1 MVDSFSGDAYVPN
14 SLDESTQDATEESP
28 PGAILGAL
36 LDVFARPV
44 VEFGSLITHPVFW
57 GLGVPRGDGHPVM
70 VLPGLGGSDGYLQLL
85 RDWLWRIGYRP
96 IPSGMG
102 RNRGWSEE
110 IVRALGDRAE
120 RLFERTGRR
129 VTIIGHSLGG
139 LQARSV
145 AIRRPHV
152 VRHVITMG
160 SPLFRTRGQVPSR
173 VRITSLYSLTDQIV
187 PPPFA
192 MARDEG
198 SIKREVAGSHV
209 GLAFNPIVYR
219 ELGELLRT
227 MPV

>member
-1 MVDSFSGDAYVPN
+1 MLTFS
-14 SLDESTQDATEESP
+14 STMDESTQDSTTESP
-28 PGAILGAL
+28 PGGVLYAL
-36 LDVFARPV
+36 LDMFGRPV
-44 VEFGSLITHPVFW
+44 VEFGSLISHPVFW

-70 VLPGLGGSDGYLQLL
+70 VLPGLGGSDGYLQVL
-85 RDWLWRIGYRP
+85 RDWLGRVGYRP
-96 IPSGMG
+96 ISSGMG
-102 RNRGWSEE
+102 RNPGWSEE
-110 IVRALGDRAE
+110 VVGALGERAE

-129 VTIIGHSLGG
+129 VTIIGHSMGG

-160 SPLFRTRGQVPSR
+160 APLFRTRGQLPSR
-173 VRITSLYSLTDQIV
+173 VRITSLYSLTDRIV
-187 PPPFA
+187 PHPFA

-227 MPV
+227 MPA